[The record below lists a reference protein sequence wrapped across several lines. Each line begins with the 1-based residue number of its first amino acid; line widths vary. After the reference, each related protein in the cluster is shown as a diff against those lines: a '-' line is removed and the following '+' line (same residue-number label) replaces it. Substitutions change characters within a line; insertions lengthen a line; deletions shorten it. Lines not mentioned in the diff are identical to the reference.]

1 VSGEWLTR
9 KWCSAS
15 QVTRSCGR
23 SPQPGGPGGVPPGDN
38 KDRGRWPKATEHAE
52 AETGI
57 EPVYRAL
64 QALA

>member
-1 VSGEWLTR
+1 MTESDQTTQVFGRLTLS
-9 KWCSAS
+9 WEYISL
-15 QVTRSCGR
+15 SCIGLHKMAG
-23 SPQPGGPGGVPPGDN
+23 SSHPV
-38 KDRGRWPKATEHAE
+38 RGRGMTRQIRE

>member
-1 VSGEWLTR
+1 ME
-9 KWCSAS
+9 A
-15 QVTRSCGR
+15 QIMEA
-23 SPQPGGPGGVPPGDN
+23 QIME
-38 KDRGRWPKATEHAE
+38 AQIME

>member
-1 VSGEWLTR
+1 LAFRESYFMITKPWPPESGVKVFVIIGMSR
-9 KWCSAS
+9 
-15 QVTRSCGR
+15 R
-23 SPQPGGPGGVPPGDN
+23 
-38 KDRGRWPKATEHAE
+38 E

>member
-1 VSGEWLTR
+1 VPLPRVGGDA
-9 KWCSAS
+9 SAEVRQS
-15 QVTRSCGR
+15 FDDSEAARPLGSCR
-23 SPQPGGPGGVPPGDN
+23 FGVQGIS
-38 KDRGRWPKATEHAE
+38 E

>member
-1 VSGEWLTR
+1 VQDNRRSADNRPKPAGEFLQAKVPLTEI
-9 KWCSAS
+9 
-15 QVTRSCGR
+15 V
-23 SPQPGGPGGVPPGDN
+23 V
-38 KDRGRWPKATEHAE
+38 E

>member
-1 VSGEWLTR
+1 MVRTALR
-9 KWCSAS
+9 RIFPP
-15 QVTRSCGR
+15 VTES
-23 SPQPGGPGGVPPGDN
+23 
-38 KDRGRWPKATEHAE
+38 WE

>member
-1 VSGEWLTR
+1 MRLLAG
-9 KWCSAS
+9 ANA
-15 QVTRSCGR
+15 G
-23 SPQPGGPGGVPPGDN
+23 SPECQLAPG
-38 KDRGRWPKATEHAE
+38 TEGE

>member
-1 VSGEWLTR
+1 MSLD
-9 KWCSAS
+9 SATGL
-15 QVTRSCGR
+15 QERVADGR
-23 SPQPGGPGGVPPGDN
+23 GTTARVRIRLL
-38 KDRGRWPKATEHAE
+38 RGSEGE

>member
-1 VSGEWLTR
+1 LGIKPLYRAYTARTAHEPERTFPLVRR
-9 KWCSAS
+9 KM
-15 QVTRSCGR
+15 
-23 SPQPGGPGGVPPGDN
+23 
-38 KDRGRWPKATEHAE
+38 E

>member
-1 VSGEWLTR
+1 M
-9 KWCSAS
+9 
-15 QVTRSCGR
+15 
-23 SPQPGGPGGVPPGDN
+23 SPGWVFAP
-38 KDRGRWPKATEHAE
+38 RRRRLPKADDREMRIRLLRGSEGE

>member
-1 VSGEWLTR
+1 MSLDSARKQRSGT
-9 KWCSAS
+9 AS
-15 QVTRSCGR
+15 PGR
-23 SPQPGGPGGVPPGDN
+23 AAQGPENV
-38 KDRGRWPKATEHAE
+38 E